1 MYERIEATLSELGIR
16 PGSERSILVGYSGG
30 ADSTCLLH
38 LLHAEGY
45 DVSAGHLHHG
55 QRPEADQ
62 EMRLC
67 EAFCQELGVPF
78 LSGRADVPALAK
90 AAGIG
95 LEEAGRKLRYQFLE
109 QAAHALQCDWI
120 ATAHTRDDQAET
132 VLHNLA
138 RGAGVHG
145 AAGIPTV
152 RGNIVRPILHV
163 SREWTRAYCQSR
175 HLWFHDDPAN
185 EDLQFSRARIRHRI
199 LPELGE
205 VNPHAAHHI
214 AEFATL
220 MAEEDEFLDRAA
232 ASGLE
237 HAELPR
243 HPDLGFLSEGVE
255 CGFRADILR
264 NLPPVLARRALR
276 LAVRSMGGA
285 LDRNQCETAWEG
297 VRSAS
302 KGSVSPEGASLAL
315 SWTPEEVWVRDLQP
329 VEPFRY
335 PLTAPGETISDV
347 FGWKFEVYPSL
358 GPSEKPARAA
368 LETELSAKGNLYF
381 RAIEPGDEM
390 QPLGFPH
397 RRKVSDLA
405 AEGGLSKAARSRLP
419 LVCDLAGP
427 IWIPGICLADR
438 ARRASGEPGWRIRF
452 GPVS

>member
-1 MYERIEATLSELGIR
+1 VFERIEATLSELGIR

-30 ADSTCLLH
+30 ADSTFLLH
-38 LLHAEGY
+38 CLHTAGY
-45 DVSAGHLHHG
+45 NVCAAHLHHG

-109 QAAHALQCDWI
+109 QAARALQCEWI
-120 ATAHTRDDQAET
+120 ATAHTLDDQAET

-138 RGAGVHG
+138 RGAGIQG
-145 AAGIPTV
+145 AAGIPAV
-152 RGNIVRPILHV
+152 RGNIIRPILHV
-163 SREWTRAYCQSR
+163 SREWTRGYCQSR

-185 EDLQFSRARIRHRI
+185 EDLRFSRARIRHRV
-199 LPELGE
+199 LPELSQ
-205 VNPHAAHHI
+205 VNARAARHI
-214 AEFATL
+214 AEFAAL
-220 MAEEDEFLDRAA
+220 MAEEDAFLDRAA

-243 HPDLGFLSEGVE
+243 HPELGFLSEAVE
-255 CGFRADILR
+255 CGFYAEILR
-264 NLPPVLARRALR
+264 SLPPVLARRGLR

-297 VRSAS
+297 ILAGG
-302 KGSVSPEGASLAL
+302 KGSVSPAGTSLAL
-315 SWTPEEVWVRDLQP
+315 SWSPDEVWVRDLQP
-329 VEPFRY
+329 VEPFRF
-335 PLTAPGETISDV
+335 PLTAPGETASDV
-347 FGWKFEVYPSL
+347 FGWRFEVWPAQ
-358 GPSEKPARAA
+358 GPAENPVRAA
-368 LETELSAKGNLYF
+368 LETELCAKGNLFF

-405 AEGGLSKAARSRLP
+405 AEAGLSKAVRNRLP

-427 IWIPGICLADR
+427 VWIPGVCLAER
-438 ARRASGEPGWRIRF
+438 ARRVSGEPGWRIRF
-452 GPVS
+452 GPIS